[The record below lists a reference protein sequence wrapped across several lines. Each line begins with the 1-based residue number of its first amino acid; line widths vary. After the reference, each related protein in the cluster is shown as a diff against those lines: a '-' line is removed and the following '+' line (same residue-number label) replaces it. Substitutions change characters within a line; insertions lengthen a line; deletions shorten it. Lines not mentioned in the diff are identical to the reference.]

1 LSVTLIF
8 NWKGSGLKARRS
20 TAEKE
25 MQKEWG
31 TSSLDAE
38 QIDKCEFLE
47 RQGVKEGIE
56 RPGFLKQKTIDKVK

>member
-1 LSVTLIF
+1 MAVTLIF

-31 TSSLDAE
+31 TSSLDE
-38 QIDKCEFLE
+38 EKIDKCDFLE
-47 RQGVKEGIE
+47 RQAVKEGIE
-56 RPGFLKQKTIDKVK
+56 RPGFLKQKDIDKVK